1 MSLSTGALSVNLKVL
16 NVRGLPLTGKKPV
29 TETSF
34 LRCKRYNNRVKILCQ
49 HVYFQSHGFNQ
60 GKYCSQDN
68 LEHITPS
75 KEACTFASITMINI
89 SSKKKYITSKLCHM
103 KVAKREIWSTF
114 WICISAWNRLGAR
127 FSSRTSWTYQPLLP
141 RFRTHHCHA
150 HLYHFCTDTK
160 K

>member
-1 MSLSTGALSVNLKVL
+1 MSLSTGALFVNLKVL

-89 SSKKKYITSKLCHM
+89 SSKKKMH
-103 KVAKREIWSTF
+103 
-114 WICISAWNRLGAR
+114 N
-127 FSSRTSWTYQPLLP
+127 Q
-141 RFRTHHCHA
+141 
-150 HLYHFCTDTK
+150 
-160 K
+160 